1 MIRSGQKIRLT
12 ADEKQRLSNMVMEPV
27 APETIDDHN
36 AWIDHAVENVW
47 NGDTPEEKLMRAV
60 LSDQKIVP

>member
-12 ADEKQRLSNMVMEPV
+12 AEEKQRLSNMVMEPV